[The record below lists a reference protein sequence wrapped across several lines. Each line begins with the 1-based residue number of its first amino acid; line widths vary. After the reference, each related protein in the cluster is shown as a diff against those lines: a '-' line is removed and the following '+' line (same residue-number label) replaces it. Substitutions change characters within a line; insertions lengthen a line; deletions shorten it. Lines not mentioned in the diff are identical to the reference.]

1 MTETGL
7 IVAQVVFLL
16 LLYLFVW
23 SVVRSGGKQVE
34 QGPPPRIPVEEP
46 VAAPPPA
53 PAPRPAPRPEP
64 QMAMAAPPTPA
75 AAPSAVPDEVATVG
89 AGPAEDDF
97 EDADG
102 SPSESGALRRARVRA
117 EGMGFDMAANLNPR
131 LVVERSPTLEVGTE
145 IDLRGGM
152 TIGRSEASGI
162 RISDSFVSHMHARIM
177 RRGAYYVVEDLGSTN
192 GTYLN
197 DRRIDRDA
205 QLKMHDELRLGETV
219 LRYEE

>member
-1 MTETGL
+1 VTETGL

-34 QGPPPRIPVEEP
+34 QGPPPRIPVDEP

-53 PAPRPAPRPEP
+53 ARPAPRPEP
-64 QMAMAAPPTPA
+64 QMAMAAPPAPV
-75 AAPSAVPDEVATVG
+75 AAPVPDDLATVG

-97 EDADG
+97 EDAGG

-162 RISDSFVSHMHARIM
+162 RISDSFISHMHARIM